1 MSTEAP
7 STGTNAPPVDAP
19 AADSP
24 EAKSDERIAKYAR
37 QAAEAALKSADTE
50 TSALESA
57 RGESEDGEKPRGPD
71 GKFLPQKGKKDVK
84 QPVAKAAG
92 PNVGKVSKGK
102 ESVLPLAGKPDERGD
117 SADEGGGEKTLE
129 FSGSLGKARRLAKE
143 GKFAEVL
150 EMVGLSADKIPGGQW
165 AAWRKENAKEAAKLR
180 AREQDIVTAHEQ
192 VKSEARELVSQLR
205 PFAEA
210 KQAIE
215 SGDEDAAFQLMFGK
229 SVDEWQ
235 RERLARMHRGDL
247 RKDPVVSEF
256 AKKLEAEKAERLKLQ
271 RLLEERDAA
280 AQQREEQAAIEKRQG
295 EYREELKGQLA
306 DSGDARLARAAE
318 LPWFVKAV
326 HDEQLK
332 SYKFDPV
339 TKHEDYLTVEEAI
352 ERVYDPERLT
362 AAQWR
367 QLTGES
373 DSSEKRGP
381 DTQNRVA
388 SDRRGTDVKR
398 AAKAPLTLSRSEAAD
413 PTPRPSMDTEQRIQ
427 YYSNLHARN
436 LMNGS

>member
-1 MSTEAP
+1 MPPEVPT
-7 STGTNAPPVDAP
+7 TGTNSPPVETP
-19 AADSP
+19 EPQSP
-24 EAKSDERIAKYAR
+24 EAKSDANIAKYAK
-37 QAAEAALKSADTE
+37 QAAELALKSQTTE
-50 TSALESA
+50 TDALETA
-57 RGESEDGEKPRGPD
+57 RADGEEKPRD
-71 GKFLPQKGKKDVK
+71 EKTGKFLPQKAKDGKAKTEK
-84 QPVAKAAG
+84 AAAKAAK
-92 PNVGKVSKGK
+92 PEAKPAK
-102 ESVLPLAGKPDERGD
+102 EGASAKPAEKSDDGLD
-117 SADEGGGEKTLE
+117 SAGVPE
-129 FSGSLGKARRLAKE
+129 FAGSLGKARRLAKE
-143 GKFAEVL
+143 GKIAEVL

-165 AAWRKENAKEAAKLR
+165 AAWRKENAKEMAKLR
-180 AREQDIVTAHEQ
+180 AREADVVAAHEQ
-192 VKSEARELVSQLR
+192 VKNEARDLVAQLR

-210 KQAIE
+210 KQAIGI
-215 SGDEDAAFQLMFGK
+215 GDEDAAFQLMFGK

-256 AKKLEAEKAERLKLQ
+256 QKKLDAEKAERVKLQ
-271 RLLEERDAA
+271 KMLEERDQQ
-280 AQQREEQAAIEKRQG
+280 AQEREEQAAIAKRQA

-318 LPWFVKAV
+318 LPWFVKMV

-373 DSSEKRGP
+373 DSSEKRDPG
-381 DTQNRVA
+381 TQTQVA

-398 AAKAPLTLSRSEAAD
+398 AAKAPLALSRSEAAD
-413 PTPRPSMDTEQRIQ
+413 PTPRPTMSTEQRIA

-436 LMNGS
+436 LMNGG